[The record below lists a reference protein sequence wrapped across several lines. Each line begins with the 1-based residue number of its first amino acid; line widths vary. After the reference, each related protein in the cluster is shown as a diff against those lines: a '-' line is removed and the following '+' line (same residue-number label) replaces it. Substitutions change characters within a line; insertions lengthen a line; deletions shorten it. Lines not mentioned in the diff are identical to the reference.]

1 MRARC
6 LLLGLLLAGCA
17 EAPLPSPPSATPQQT
32 DRADLV
38 ARQAGEAILAAL
50 PRENPYEGL
59 LAYYGDTHFHSGYS
73 GDNSHDG
80 PPLKA
85 WQSALARTRETARRG
100 VGPWLG
106 GYFLFVTDH
115 VSYINTRQD
124 MNEALFQK
132 MRQQADDPSV
142 DRKGPEY
149 TFTAFPGAEMTGLRR
164 GRDYPHFDDKFGHLN
179 FFLMDSIAPYVETD
193 LADNLEGE
201 RVMDSFAADP
211 THLAQFN
218 HPGYGEEPRTGDDD
232 RHLYPYTP
240 ERDRVFRW
248 IEVNDDRP
256 AHWDKGVSQYNL
268 CLRRGYHISPVVG
281 TDVHRTEGGLTGQA
295 RTVLLA
301 PSTLGMPVAERREV
315 LMGAARAGRVYA
327 TENQTLLLEWSLDG
341 YPMGARLEKRTEGE
355 VKVLVRCATSEIER
369 VELAADMKPE
379 VAEDKIEN
387 ESQCTRTLA
396 QWRPKGSE
404 FSTQQ
409 KVRLTGVHYLYL
421 RVWLGMGERAVTSP
435 IYLESSTARK
445 P

>member
-1 MRARC
+1 MRYPS
-6 LLLGLLLAGCA
+6 LLLGLLLSGCA
-17 EAPLPSPPSATPQQT
+17 QAPAPSVSITPEAAEPAAQSL
-32 DRADLV
+32 
-38 ARQAGEAILAAL
+38 LAAL
-50 PRENPYEGL
+50 PSQNPYQGL

-73 GDNSHDG
+73 GDNQGDG

-85 WQSALARTRETARRG
+85 WQSALARTPEAARR

-115 VSYINTRQD
+115 VTYIKTRRD
-124 MNEALFQK
+124 MTDPLFQQ
-132 MRQQADDPSV
+132 MRQQANDPSV
-142 DRKGPEY
+142 DRPGPEY

-201 RVMDSFAADP
+201 RVMDSFAVDP

-240 ERDRVFRW
+240 ERDQVFRW

-256 AHWDKGVSQYNL
+256 NHWDKGVSQYNL
-268 CLRRGYHISPVVG
+268 CLRQGYHVSPVVG

-295 RTVLLA
+295 RTVILA
-301 PSTLGMPVAERREV
+301 PSTLGMPVARRRAL
-315 LMGAARAGRVYA
+315 LMDAGRAGRVYA
-327 TENQTLLLEWSLDG
+327 TENQTLLLQWSLDG
-341 YPMGARLEKRTEGE
+341 YPMGSRLEKRSQGE
-355 VKVLVRCATSEIER
+355 VKVLVRCATSQIKR

-379 VAEDKIEN
+379 VAESQIEK

-396 QWRPKGSE
+396 QWEPAGSE
-404 FSTQQ
+404 FSVSQ
-409 KVRLTGVHYLYL
+409 KVRLSGVHYLYL

-435 IYLESSTARK
+435 IYLESPSAFKK